1 MARGYAQN
9 AMTTHR
15 DTKLLPY
22 TPEQL
27 YTLVADIERYP
38 EFLPWCQA
46 LRIRNRDM
54 NKGHEVIDAD
64 MVIAFKM
71 FRERFG
77 SRVKLT
83 PATQE
88 IDVSYIDGP
97 FKYLTNQWR
106 FHEAEGGT
114 NVEFFVDFEFK
125 SRLLQSTIGVVFGE
139 AMRRIVTAFET
150 RAQDLYGSPDLNA

>member
-1 MARGYAQN
+1 
-9 AMTTHR
+9 MTTHR

-22 TPEQL
+22 TPKQL
-27 YTLVADIERYP
+27 YALVADIERYP

-54 NKGHEVIDAD
+54 DNGHEVIDAD

-77 SRVKLT
+77 SRVKLA
-83 PATQE
+83 PEALE

-97 FKYLTNQWR
+97 FKYLINQWR
-106 FHEAEGGT
+106 FHEVEGGT

-139 AMRRIVTAFET
+139 AMRRIVTAFEI
-150 RAQDLYGSPDLNA
+150 RAQELYGSPDSNA